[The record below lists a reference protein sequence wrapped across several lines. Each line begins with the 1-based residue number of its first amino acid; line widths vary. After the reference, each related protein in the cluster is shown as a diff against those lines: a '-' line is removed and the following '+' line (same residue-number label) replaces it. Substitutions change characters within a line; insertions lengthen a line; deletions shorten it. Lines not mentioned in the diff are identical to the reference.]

1 MERTPRRLR
10 GEALA
15 VRCRMALRLRR
26 AGYTFY
32 AIAARYQVT
41 YETARYWCRKGEAA
55 EFLQA
60 QQKVLNR

>member
-1 MERTPRRLR
+1 MTRAPRRLR

-15 VRCRMALRLRR
+15 ARCRLVLRLRR
-26 AGYTFY
+26 AGHTFY
-32 AIAARYQVT
+32 AIAERFQVT